1 MPEREYWMVPLH
13 ESQPKDTYSRLLL
26 KTSGVFTDVLMVD
39 GGYEK
44 IYLVTE
50 ETAPAQDDI
59 LAEVLAD
66 A

>member
-13 ESQPKDTYSRLLL
+13 ESQPEDTYSRLLL
-26 KTSGVFTDVLMVD
+26 KVSGQFADILTVD

-59 LAEVLAD
+59 LKRVLAD